1 MAGNANDQALQEVQ
15 ALCLPV
21 QTAMTSNRCFLG
33 IDPGASGGLVWLD
46 EFQRVRV
53 STKMPATPEA
63 LNALLVEHQFIT
75 KFVVIEWVHAMPR
88 QDVGGMSKFM
98 EGFGILQGLLIANR
112 IPFRRV
118 APRSWQAE
126 FDIPKRDP
134 DAPKSAFKNL
144 LKAKAQEL
152 FPEIKVTLA
161 LADALL
167 IAEFCRRKYA

>member
-1 MAGNANDQALQEVQ
+1 M
-15 ALCLPV
+15 
-21 QTAMTSNRCFLG
+21 
-33 IDPGASGGLVWLD
+33 WLD
-46 EFQRVRV
+46 EFQRIKIAV
-53 STKMPATPEA
+53 KMPDTAEE
-63 LNALLVEHQFIT
+63 LNGVLVEHQFVT
-75 KFVVIEWVHAMPR
+75 RFAVIEWVHAMPR

-126 FDIPKRDP
+126 FDIPKRNP
-134 DAPKSAFKNL
+134 DAPKSAFKNV